1 MSYRDGLAA
10 GIAARVMRISFS
22 GERAYEV
29 NVPANAGR
37 AVWEALMAA
46 GEEFGI
52 TPYGTET
59 MHVLRAEKGYIIVG
73 QDTDGSV
80 TPQDLGMGGWWPRP
94 RIAWASARW
103 RARTRPPGRKQ
114 FVGLL
119 TEDARA
125 CCRRG
130 ADHRARS
137 ARDAGRAH
145 AHDRHVTSSYY
156 SPILRR
162 SIAWRWCGAAWT
174 GWANASK
181 CRWPMVAA
189 RSPSSPARFS
199 RCPRGATA
207 CGVKRIWWRP
217 PARRA

>member
-1 MSYRDGLAA
+1 
-10 GIAARVMRISFS
+10 
-22 GERAYEV
+22 
-29 NVPANAGR
+29 
-37 AVWEALMAA
+37 MAA

-94 RIAWASARW
+94 GLPGQALAGALGHGQ
-103 RARTRPPGRKQ
+103 AGRKQ

-119 TEDARA
+119 TEDAQRA
-125 CCRRG
+125 ARR
-130 ADHRARS
+130 AQIIE
-137 ARDAGRAH
+137 RDLRVTPGEPTPMIG
-145 AHDRHVTSSYY
+145 HVTSSYY

-162 SIAWRWCGAAWT
+162 SIALALVRGGLDRMGERVEVSLAD
-174 GWANASK
+174 G
-181 CRWPMVAA
+181 RA

-199 RCPRGATA
+199 TMPKGATA
-207 CGVKRIWWRP
+207 CE
-217 PARRA
+217 